1 MEKLNRIAVV
11 PDVHGS
17 DFWKEAKENID
28 SLDKVIFLGDYLD
41 AYLDIY
47 MIASI
52 LQFPSLNEKELEA
65 RKVELNN
72 FKEILE
78 FKKAYPEKVTL
89 LLGNHDI
96 GYWLDKSC
104 SRQASGKMYKTY
116 KSLFEDNINLFK
128 FTEYVEL
135 DNEKILFSHAGILG
149 KWLKQI
155 KPELGIDSFSLK
167 KSFLDG
173 SFNKLILKYNEP
185 GYREFLRQ
193 AFWLVGPARGGNIND
208 SGSIVWADKSEWKDQ
223 KNIFGDIKQIV
234 GHSKSYSPVDLTEGV
249 RCIDTVDSKVLY
261 LGE

>member
-1 MEKLNRIAVV
+1 MKKLSRIAVV

-41 AYLDIY
+41 AYLNIY
-47 MIASI
+47 ILASMI
-52 LQFPSLNEKELEA
+52 PSTYLTKKELEA
-65 RKVELNN
+65 REKELNN

-89 LLGNHDI
+89 LLGNHDV
-96 GYWLDKSC
+96 GYWLELSC
-104 SRQASGKMYKTY
+104 SRQARGEMYKTY

-128 FTEYVEL
+128 LTEYVEL

-155 KPELGIDSFSLK
+155 KPEQDLDSISLK
-167 KSFLDG
+167 TSFLDD

-249 RCIDTVDSKVLY
+249 RCIDTVDPKVLF